1 MICIKKRTFQ
11 NRIDVAT
18 KTMELD
24 KAGNIPNSK
33 TDEIEGDDNQE
44 EVDNPDLVQDQLSTV
59 DAQEVINIFSEI
71 ISCH

>member
-1 MICIKKRTFQ
+1 
-11 NRIDVAT
+11 
-18 KTMELD
+18 MELD

>member
-11 NRIDVAT
+11 NRIDVTT
-18 KTMELD
+18 KSMELD
-24 KAGNIPNSK
+24 KADNIPNSK

-44 EVDNPDLVQDQLSTV
+44 EIDNPDLVQDQLSTV